1 MADPT
6 LSTRLSR
13 RSMLAAPL
21 TANVVLPVAALSELD
36 GPKVDAALFRRIFAA
51 WEHLAAYRRAEAAD
65 IRPQHAVDK
74 RPSPTE
80 AKSPSIGEPVQGDT
94 APEIAAEAR
103 CEALYE
109 SYEAALV
116 VVFTHPARTL
126 AGVHGK
132 LCLAAEAIKQD
143 QNGLLDPADCSY
155 LDATLTELE
164 RFVHR

>member
-1 MADPT
+1 
-6 LSTRLSR
+6 
-13 RSMLAAPL
+13 MLAAPL
-21 TANVVLPVAALSELD
+21 TANVILPMAALSELY

-51 WEHLAAYRRAEAAD
+51 REHLVAYRQAEAAD
-65 IRPQHAVDK
+65 IRPQHAVNK

-80 AKSPSIGEPVQGDT
+80 ARSPGKGEAVQGDT
-94 APEIAAEAR
+94 ALEIAAEAR

-109 SYEAALV
+109 SYEAALA
-116 VVFTHPARTL
+116 VVFAHPAGTL

-132 LCLAAEAIKQD
+132 LCLAVEAIKQD